1 MSSQTDICNIACV
14 LLGDQTIV
22 SINDNTKRAQTL
34 KSMYDVVRKAMLRKN
49 AWKFSLIKTQIASI
63 TPALPIPPP
72 FNQAFAMPPGDQCLR
87 LWDIG
92 NTRQTLG
99 YLNYRTGLEK
109 LYLWQGNT
117 IFTQLASPLWIHY
130 SQDITD
136 TTQFDPSFVWAFGAR
151 LADVCCET
159 ITQSSQKRA
168 QAQAEYKK
176 ALWEAETT
184 NAIEQLP
191 DGMADDSWTLGRL

>member
-22 SINDNTKRAQTL
+22 SINDLTKRAQTL

-49 AWKFSLIKTQIASI
+49 AWKFSLLKEQIASI
-63 TPALPIPPP
+63 TPTLPIPPP
-72 FNQAFAMPPGDQCLR
+72 FSQAFAMPPGDQCLR

-109 LYLWQGNT
+109 LYMWQGNT
-117 IFTQLASPLWIHY
+117 IFTQLQSPLWIHY